1 MNSKKKLFIP
11 CLLPYPQDT
20 VPGQRFRWEQW
31 EKILRKKNIFLIKI
45 FFSDSLFIK
54 FKNDKNIFILVYYI
68 YLYLRFFL
76 ITLFNCKHNK
86 FLIFRNCTIV
96 GPPIVEFF
104 LKLIGKKIVFD
115 FDDAIHFGSEN
126 MNSWFFSNFIRC
138 DWKIKLIIKFSN
150 LVIAG
155 NKELKKYALK
165 YNKKV
170 QIIPTTIDINQYK
183 QKKKLNKKQLIVGWS
198 GSVST
203 SKYIE
208 NFLPILIKIQK
219 KSNFKILIIGSK
231 LNINNSHIK
240 CLAWSSKHEIQN
252 LKKIDIGLMPL
263 PNNVWTKGKCG
274 LKILQYL
281 SLGVPSLVSN
291 VGINSEIITN
301 RKNGFLINNNKDW
314 EIYLKKLIN
323 DQSLVLKMGINGRQT
338 VVKHFSSISIINLL
352 SSSLRF

>member
-1 MNSKKKLFIP
+1 M
-11 CLLPYPQDT
+11 
-20 VPGQRFRWEQW
+20 
-31 EKILRKKNIFLIKI
+31 
-45 FFSDSLFIK
+45 
-54 FKNDKNIFILVYYI
+54 
-68 YLYLRFFL
+68 
-76 ITLFNCKHNK
+76 
-86 FLIFRNCTIV
+86 
-96 GPPIVEFF
+96 
-104 LKLIGKKIVFD
+104 
-115 FDDAIHFGSEN
+115 
-126 MNSWFFSNFIRC
+126 
-138 DWKIKLIIKFSN
+138 
-150 LVIAG
+150 
-155 NKELKKYALK
+155 
-165 YNKKV
+165 
-170 QIIPTTIDINQYK
+170 
-183 QKKKLNKKQLIVGWS
+183 
-198 GSVST
+198 
-203 SKYIE
+203 
-208 NFLPILIKIQK
+208 IKIQK